1 MIKLNRRTLLLLTI
15 TWYILIWV
23 ISSIHMR
30 SLSTLDQLNLDK
42 AAHLGVYLILG
53 LLSNRVLTGYRK
65 GLLFTIMIYAVL
77 LLSAAL
83 DEYHQVWVTNRMVS
97 VYDMFAN
104 QLGLLIGLT
113 IYMLYDRRKRP

>member
-1 MIKLNRRTLLLLTI
+1 M
-15 TWYILIWV
+15 
-23 ISSIHMR
+23 
-30 SLSTLDQLNLDK
+30 DQLNLDK